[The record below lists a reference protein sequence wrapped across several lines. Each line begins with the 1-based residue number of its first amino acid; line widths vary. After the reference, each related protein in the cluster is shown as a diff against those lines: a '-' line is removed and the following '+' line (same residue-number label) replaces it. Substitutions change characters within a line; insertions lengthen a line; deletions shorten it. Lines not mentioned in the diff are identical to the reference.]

1 VGRAV
6 RDAVEQAP
14 NDRETCIVR
23 VIAGR
28 FRGRTLDAPPGQS
41 TRPIT
46 DRAKETLFNVLGHRF
61 ALPGCLPGFVVLDV
75 FAGTGSLGLEA
86 LSRGAAACT
95 FVEQDRRALRYLRQN
110 IARLGAD
117 GACTVLTDN
126 AWTMRP
132 PQCAGGFGLVF
143 VDPPYRDATDPLTIL
158 DLLERLA
165 PSLAPDGLL
174 VFRHEARAP
183 APPAGAWRTLRCVD
197 ERILGQMR
205 LLLLALAT

>member
-1 VGRAV
+1 M
-6 RDAVEQAP
+6 
-14 NDRETCIVR
+14 R

-132 PQCAGGFGLVF
+132 PPWRGNAGSSARVNWCRPNTLVSNWALKSS
-143 VDPPYRDATDPLTIL
+143 RET
-158 DLLERLA
+158 
-165 PSLAPDGLL
+165 SS
-174 VFRHEARAP
+174 RAP
-183 APPAGAWRTLRCVD
+183 AW
-197 ERILGQMR
+197 Q
-205 LLLLALAT
+205 